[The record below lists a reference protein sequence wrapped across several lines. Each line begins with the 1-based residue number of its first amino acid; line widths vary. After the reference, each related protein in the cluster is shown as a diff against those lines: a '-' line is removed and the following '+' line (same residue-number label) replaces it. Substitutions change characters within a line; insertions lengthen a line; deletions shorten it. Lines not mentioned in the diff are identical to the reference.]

1 MSDADTQEYDPLLM
15 QLVLSLQTAAM
26 VEMGKLMNPQTGKTE
41 RRLPMAKNSID
52 MLGMLKDKTEGNLS
66 PAEKQHLEHVL
77 YELRMNFVDESER
90 PDEPDGKTPESD
102 GAGAKSD
109 TEPAGET
116 DSTEDSKTSTE

>member
-1 MSDADTQEYDPLLM
+1 MTDAEIQEYDPFLM

-52 MLGMLKDKTEGNLS
+52 MLGMLKAKTEGNLT

-77 YELRMNFVDESER
+77 YELRMNYVDESEH
-90 PDEPDGKTPESD
+90 PDEPDEKTPDGD
-102 GAGAKSD
+102 GADGQPD
-109 TEPAGET
+109 DGEGN
-116 DSTEDSKTSTE
+116 DSTEASES